1 MEPFPEGTAASMRG
15 LVSMTAVPRRCG
27 ETLCR
32 DSGWKRCLVSSQSL
46 WHLYVPG
53 AGQRWR
59 SGCWAGAA
67 GRGLLGRA
75 PCAPQGA
82 SGRGRAT
89 LFKAQACDLAL
100 GPRGP

>member
-15 LVSMTAVPRRCG
+15 LVSTTAVPRRCA
-27 ETLCR
+27 ETR
-32 DSGWKRCLVSSQSL
+32 VGKDVSFLPS
-46 WHLYVPG
+46 
-53 AGQRWR
+53 R
-59 SGCWAGAA
+59 SGTCMCPGQGRGGAPAA